1 MAVAEP
7 NTPSPAPM
15 PLVLGGLGSVGMV
28 LVFAALVSRPA
39 GRLDWTFGWLYVG
52 IVTLNIII
60 TWVCLLRW
68 NPVLI
73 ERRMRFP
80 QGTKTWDK
88 VWAFLYAPV
97 MIAIYVVAGIEA
109 RDNVSSL
116 SWIAWLLGLAIF
128 VPGSALLTWSMVVN
142 PFFEKTVRI
151 QTEHGHRVIDT
162 GPYAYVRHPGYAG
175 LVGWILST
183 PLLLGSVWATI
194 PAFLAVL
201 GLLIRTTLEDRTL
214 QAELPGY
221 AEYVARVRFRLLPGV
236 W

>member
-1 MAVAEP
+1 
-7 NTPSPAPM
+7 
-15 PLVLGGLGSVGMV
+15 MV
-28 LVFAALVSRPA
+28 LVFAALVFVPA
-39 GRLDWTFGWLYVG
+39 GRLDWTFGWIYVG
-52 IVTLNIII
+52 IVALNVII

-97 MIAIYVVAGIEA
+97 
-109 RDNVSSL
+109 
-116 SWIAWLLGLAIF
+116 GLAIF

-183 PLLLGSVWATI
+183 PLLLGSAWATI